1 MWILFKVIILL
12 LFLVI
17 INRVFLFISIFFIFI
32 CRILSLTTFIF
43 IDLFVILIFLNFYI
57 IINYA
62 RLAFIIL
69 WDIWSWMYFFN
80 ISCLQFLFLLWFF
93 LVICHIT
100 RFIFSLVWFMITFIW
115 LWWIFLII
123 MLYSI
128 IFVLLIFFKLI
139 ISFIFH
145 ILSELVS
152 FWNFTFISAIS
163 RWTLIRISRPTFTN
177 LLDLS
182 LGYLLFSKI
191 FILNLII
198 FIIYSIRML
207 TFFNLRY
214 RCEWL
219 FDNMIKVL
227 CWINCMNSMDR
238 SLHLYSIICCITH
251 LILWISVTYFLAV
264 SIIILILEINI
275 IILNMGLLQ
284 LILYSVRKLWCF
296 IILP

>member
-1 MWILFKVIILL
+1 MWILFKVITLL

-17 INRVFLFISIFFIFI
+17 NSRVFLIISILFIFI
-32 CRILSLTTFIF
+32 WRILSLTTFIF
-43 IDLFVILIFLNFYI
+43 IDLFVILIFLNFYF

-100 RFIFSLVWFMITFIW
+100 RFIFSFAWFMITFIR

-123 MLYSI
+123 
-128 IFVLLIFFKLI
+128 LLIFFILF

-152 FWNFTFISAIS
+152 FWNSTFISAIP

-177 LLDLS
+177 LLNLS

-207 TFFNLRY
+207 TFFKLRY
-214 RCEWL
+214 GCAWFL
-219 FDNMIKVL
+219 DNLVEVL
-227 CWINCMNSMDR
+227 WWINCMNSMDR
-238 SLHLYSIICCITH
+238 CLHLHSIISCITH
-251 LILWISVTYFLAV
+251 LILWISIAYFVTSSMLILLLESHV
-264 SIIILILEINI
+264 IILLIRLF
-275 IILNMGLLQ
+275 Q
-284 LILYSVRKLWCF
+284 LIL
-296 IILP
+296 

>member
-1 MWILFKVIILL
+1 MWILFKVITLL

-17 INRVFLFISIFFIFI
+17 NSRVFLIISILFIFI
-32 CRILSLTTFIF
+32 WRILSLTTFIF
-43 IDLFVILIFLNFYI
+43 IDLFVILIFLNFYF

-100 RFIFSLVWFMITFIW
+100 RFIFSFAWFMITFIR

-123 MLYSI
+123 
-128 IFVLLIFFKLI
+128 LLIFFILF

-152 FWNFTFISAIS
+152 FWNSTFISAIS
-163 RWTLIRISRPTFTN
+163 WWTLIRIPRPAFTN
-177 LLDLS
+177 LLNLS

-191 FILNLII
+191 FILNLIF
-198 FIIYSIRML
+198 FINSSFRIL
-207 TFFNLRY
+207 TFSKNFLRY
-214 RCEWL
+214 RCKWF

-227 CWINCMNSMDR
+227 WWINCMNSMNR
-238 SLHLYSIICCITH
+238 CLHLHSILSCIIH
-251 LILWISVTYFLAV
+251 LSLWISITYFLDVAM
-264 SIIILILEINI
+264 LIL
-275 IILNMGLLQ
+275 
-284 LILYSVRKLWCF
+284 F
-296 IILP
+296 